1 MVGKGFLVPTL
12 ASVVLVLVFRETEVL
27 HFLVWE
33 IVLGRLQGR
42 IFETKKKRD
51 REIYN
56 EPRKQ
61 VRVNKIGQS
70 NFIMSF

>member
-42 IFETKKKRD
+42 IFETKKKKHRERD
-51 REIYN
+51 L
-56 EPRKQ
+56 Q
-61 VRVNKIGQS
+61 
-70 NFIMSF
+70 